1 MKRTCLLLALAAL
14 CAAGCNDN
22 DFEKQSELKRVRV
35 LAIKAEPAEL
45 AFTDGS
51 TPPPPVTF
59 DALTFAPGNAP
70 VTVTYALCGPGD
82 AFAQGFECPGKDGL
96 TLSGG
101 RLDLADPAVQQVLA
115 QIAAALGGG
124 GGADA
129 GGGGVDLQE
138 ALRVGIPLFVG
149 YEASDGTGTSAGT
162 ERGVRR
168 ITLRQT
174 TQPNQN
180 PVITDVQLADGGV
193 ATELPGDREVV
204 LQPRL
209 AEGSLEQYTAADG
222 GVVSEQPFYSW
233 YATGEGELQQLR
245 SIEPANGLPGD
256 PTVEYQTPTT
266 AQRVTFYVVA
276 RDERGGEGWLVRE
289 LNVAAPVATAP

>member
-45 AFTDGS
+45 AFTDAG
-51 TPPPPVTF
+51 TLPAPVTF
-59 DALTFAPGNAP
+59 DALTFAPGGAP
-70 VTVTYALCGPGD
+70 VSVTYALCGPGD

-101 RLDLADPAVQQVLA
+101 RLDLSDPAVQQVLA
-115 QIAAALGGG
+115 QLAAAIGGG
-124 GGADA
+124 GVDA
-129 GGGGVDLQE
+129 GGGGGDLQE

-149 YEASDGTGTSAGT
+149 YEASDGTGTEAGT

-174 TQPNQN
+174 AQPNQN

-193 ATELPGDREVV
+193 ATQLPGDREVL

-233 YATGEGELQQLR
+233 YATGGELQQLR

-256 PTVEYQTPTT
+256 PTVEYQTPAS

-289 LNVAAPVATAP
+289 VDVAAPVTTTP